1 MMRISLDFAS
11 RFRIFSQ
18 ANPSASLKVYKDSRG
33 SWHFNGVFWSFI
45 SLIPLNFQKKPTLSL
60 TFHFVSLTT
69 PFRGEPTEF
78 YVPNGNNFSSPLLA
92 CNTPKFIKS
101 SFDSKS
107 TLIFLLYR
115 RVIIKYPTVNLQRF
129 SNRNICASL
138 CPALDSRLPID
149 FNNAWGVSTVAWK
162 VPFLRQHK
170 KNDVS
175 VRWVVDDVRLG
186 DKFSRVG

>member
-33 SWHFNGVFWSFI
+33 SWHFNGVFLKFHFFNPFKFSKEADTITKI
-45 SLIPLNFQKKPTLSL
+45 SLCVINYTFQRWTDRVL
-60 TFHFVSLTT
+60 
-69 PFRGEPTEF
+69 RA
-78 YVPNGNNFSSPLLA
+78 NGNNFSSPLLA

-162 VPFLRQHK
+162 VRFLRQHK
-170 KNDVS
+170 KTMS
-175 VRWVVDDVRLG
+175 LCAG
-186 DKFSRVG
+186 

>member
-1 MMRISLDFAS
+1 MPLWKFIRILEALDIS
-11 RFRIFSQ
+11 VES
-18 ANPSASLKVYKDSRG
+18 
-33 SWHFNGVFWSFI
+33 FWSFI

-60 TFHFVSLTT
+60 KFHFVSLTI

-149 FNNAWGVSTVAWK
+149 FNNTWGVSTVTWK
-162 VPFLRQHK
+162 VRFLRQHK

-175 VRWVVDDVRLG
+175 VRWVVDNVRLG

>member
-18 ANPSASLKVYKDSRG
+18 ANPSASLKVFKDSRG
-33 SWHFNGVFWSFI
+33 SWHFSGVFLKFHFFNPFKFSKEADTITKI
-45 SLIPLNFQKKPTLSL
+45 SLCVI
-60 TFHFVSLTT
+60 TT
-69 PFRGEPTEF
+69 PIRGEPTEF

-115 RVIIKYPTVNLQRF
+115 RVIVKYPTVNLQRF

-149 FNNAWGVSTVAWK
+149 FNNTWGVSTVAWK
-162 VPFLRQHK
+162 VRFLRQHK
-170 KNDVS
+170 KKRCLCALGS
-175 VRWVVDDVRLG
+175 RRCKVRR
-186 DKFSRVG
+186 